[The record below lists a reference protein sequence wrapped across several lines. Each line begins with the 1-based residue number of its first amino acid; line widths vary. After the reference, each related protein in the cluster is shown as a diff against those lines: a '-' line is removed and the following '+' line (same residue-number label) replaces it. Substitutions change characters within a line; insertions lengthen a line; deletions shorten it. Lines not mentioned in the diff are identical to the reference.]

1 MIERETGIMTP
12 NEIQEEALRL
22 TPEQNEMVREAIEA
36 KEQGEPSYSAEEV
49 LAYARAKVR
58 VWLPSQSA

>member
-1 MIERETGIMTP
+1 MTTP
-12 NEIQEEALRL
+12 KPDEEPLRL
-22 TPEQNEMVREAIEA
+22 TPEQNAMVREAIEA